1 MTKWE
6 WSEMSAGKQGGALKI
21 RKLAGALLMAG
32 LFISTASASATEVVT
47 GDVETILNTRTGNLT
62 VWRLESNPNVLLFD
76 FPGLT
81 SQGLTFNRVTHLTEQ
96 FNEPYKRVLGSAEF
110 LKYLE
115 AKRRSQANFAYGHDL
130 LVSELVLFFN
140 LADRDK
146 IDLFPEEVALRNF
159 LIEQGI
165 IKVWRGIYQASKDR
179 PNTVVLSIPQTQ
191 ERQANEPAIS
201 AFARRAIVL
210 HEVAHAEFYTNK
222 YYAEYCRKFWNTR
235 LTEQQRERF
244 RRFLSK
250 NNYTANGDELL
261 INEMQAYLMFTP
273 DKASFS
279 AAKLGVTEAELDAMR
294 DLFVNG
300 RPPTRLPIY
309 TPEGVRR

>member
-1 MTKWE
+1 
-6 WSEMSAGKQGGALKI
+6 MSKLDLIVEKRGAF
-21 RKLAGALLMAG
+21 RKVRALAGAFVAAG
-32 LFISTASASATEVVT
+32 LFFAAGSVSAAEVVS
-47 GDVETILNTRTGNLT
+47 GEVETILNSRTGALT
-62 VWRLESNPNVLLFD
+62 VWRLENNPNVLLFD
-76 FPGLT
+76 FPGLEM
-81 SQGLTFNRVTHLTEQ
+81 QGRTFNRVTYLTEQ
-96 FNEPYKRVLGSAEF
+96 YNAPYKRVLGNAEF

-130 LVSELVLFFN
+130 LVSELALFFN

-146 IDLFPEEVALRNF
+146 VELLPEEIALRNF
-159 LIEQGI
+159 LIEQDI
-165 IKVWRGIYQASKDR
+165 VRVWRGIYQVNKDR
-179 PNTVVLSIPQTQ
+179 PNVVVLSIPQVQ
-191 ERQANEPAIS
+191 ERQGGEPAITP
-201 AFARRAIVL
+201 FARRAIVL
-210 HEVAHAEFYTNK
+210 HEIAHAEFYTNK

-244 RRFLSK
+244 RRFLSRS
-250 NNYTANGDELL
+250 NYSMNESELL
-261 INEMQAYLMFTP
+261 VNEMQAYLMFTP
-273 DKASFS
+273 DKSSFS

>member
-1 MTKWE
+1 MAKFDSVVE
-6 WSEMSAGKQGGALKI
+6 KRGAFPKM
-21 RKLAGALLMAG
+21 RKLAGAVLAAG
-32 LFISTASASATEVVT
+32 LFVAASCASAVEVTT
-47 GDVETILNTRTGNLT
+47 GDVETVLGARTGNLT
-62 VWRLESNPNVLLFD
+62 VWQLENNPNVLLFD

-81 SQGLTFNRVTHLTEQ
+81 LQGRTFNRVTYLTEQ
-96 FNEPYKRVLGSAEF
+96 FNEPYKRVLGNAEF
-110 LKYLE
+110 LRYLE

-130 LVSELVLFFN
+130 LVGELALFFN
-140 LADRDK
+140 RADRDK
-146 IDLFPEEVALRNF
+146 IDLLPEEVALRNF

-165 IKVWRGIYQASKDR
+165 VKVWRGIYQVNKDR
-179 PNTVVLSIPQTQ
+179 PNVVVLSIPQVQ
-191 ERQANEPAIS
+191 ERQDNEPAIT

-210 HEVAHAEFYTNK
+210 HEIAHAEFYTNK

-250 NNYTANGDELL
+250 NNYTMNVDELL
-261 INEMQAYLMFTP
+261 VNEMQAYLMFTP

-279 AAKLGVTEAELDAMR
+279 AAKLGVSEAELDAMR

-300 RPPTRLPIY
+300 RPPTRMPIY